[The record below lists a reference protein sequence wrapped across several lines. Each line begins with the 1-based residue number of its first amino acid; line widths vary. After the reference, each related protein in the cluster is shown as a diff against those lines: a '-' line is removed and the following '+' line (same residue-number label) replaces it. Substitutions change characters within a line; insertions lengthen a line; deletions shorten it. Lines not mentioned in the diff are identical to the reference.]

1 MTAPAS
7 RPPVALSIAGTD
19 PSGGAGIH
27 ADLKAF
33 CARGVYGTTAITALV
48 AQNTHGV
55 SEVYG
60 IDEAFVEAQLASVL
74 DDVPVDATKTGMLAT
89 RSLVE
94 LVCHTADEK
103 DLGYFV
109 VDPVMVATSGHRLL
123 DDDAVDSV
131 RRQLMPRADLI
142 TPNLPEAALLLGES
156 EPEAASIEQMRDQAG
171 RLIEHGA
178 RGVLLKGGHGVD
190 DEVIDVLALADGT
203 TAEFTHTRIRTPNT
217 HGTGCT
223 LSATITAEMAA
234 ARHAQASVASGTDT
248 TASGADATVSG
259 ADATASETTT
269 ASETIT
275 AAVERSL
282 DYLAR
287 ALASADHWQLSLN
300 PDGAH
305 GPVDHLVDL
314 TVTR

>member
-60 IDEAFVEAQLASVL
+60 IDEAFVASQLASVL

-103 DLGYFV
+103 DLGYVV

-190 DEVIDVLALADGT
+190 DEVVDVLALADGT
-203 TAEFTHTRIRTPNT
+203 TAEFSHTRIRTPNT

-223 LSATITAEMAA
+223 LSAAITAEMAA
-234 ARHAQASVASGTDT
+234 ARHAQASAASGADT
-248 TASGADATVSG
+248 TASGLDTA
-259 ADATASETTT
+259 ASEIAT

-287 ALASADHWQLSLN
+287 ALDSAAHWQLSLN

>member
-60 IDEAFVEAQLASVL
+60 IDEAFVASQLASV

-103 DLGYFV
+103 DLGYVV

-190 DEVIDVLALADGT
+190 DEVVDVLALADGT
-203 TAEFTHTRIRTPNT
+203 TAEFSHTRIRTPNT

-223 LSATITAEMAA
+223 LSAAITAEMAA
-234 ARHAQASVASGTDT
+234 ARHAQASAASGADT
-248 TASGADATVSG
+248 TASGLDTA
-259 ADATASETTT
+259 ASEIAT

-287 ALASADHWQLSLN
+287 ALDSAAHWQLSLN